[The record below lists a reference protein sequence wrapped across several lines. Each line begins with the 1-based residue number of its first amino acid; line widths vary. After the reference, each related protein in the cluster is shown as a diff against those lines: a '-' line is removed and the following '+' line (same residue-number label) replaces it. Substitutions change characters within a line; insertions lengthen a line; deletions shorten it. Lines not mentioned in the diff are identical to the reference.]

1 MIYGLKI
8 FHVLMMF
15 LVYRIC
21 PHRSKSGVLSPDDM
35 SGLLIDVTKHVSN
48 LKYRVWEKMLDE
60 IDYCECME
68 SFFFFSSQVEIGE
81 LYKPIS
87 IFHQSVYMANF
98 LSSSSCD
105 IGPEHSTPLPHPV
118 RQPDFP
124 SLYKA
129 DQRLP

>member
-21 PHRSKSGVLSPDDM
+21 LHRSKSGVLGPDDM

-60 IDYCECME
+60 IDYCECMR
-68 SFFFFSSQVEIGE
+68 SFF
-81 LYKPIS
+81 
-87 IFHQSVYMANF
+87 
-98 LSSSSCD
+98 
-105 IGPEHSTPLPHPV
+105 
-118 RQPDFP
+118 
-124 SLYKA
+124 
-129 DQRLP
+129 